1 MKVLSGH
8 RVLLTGASRGLGRA
22 LAEAFAR
29 EGAQLALWARDVT
42 ALEETRQAALAAG
55 ADESSVRVYVADLA
69 NASSLEAAAAAT
81 LADFGAVDVLVNNAA
96 LQGPLGR
103 IETLNWE
110 AWQAVFQVN
119 LFAAARLS
127 QIVIPAMRAQ
137 RRGKIINLS
146 GGGATGP
153 RPDVTAYAASKAAL
167 VRLSETL
174 AEELRDAHVDV
185 NCVAPGA
192 MNTRMLDELLAAGPT
207 GARAEYEKALRQAQ
221 AGGTPPDKA
230 AALIVF
236 LASAAS
242 DGISGRLISAVWDD
256 WERLTERRDTLAKS
270 DIYTLRRI
278 VPKDRGMDW
287 E

>member
-192 MNTRMLDELLAAGPT
+192 MNTRMLDELLAAGPE
-207 GARAEYEKALRQAQ
+207 GARTEYEKALKQAQ
-221 AGGTPPDKA
+221 SGGTPPDKA
-230 AALIVF
+230 AALVVY
-236 LASAAS
+236 LASSAS

>member
-192 MNTRMLDELLAAGPT
+192 MNTRMLDELLAAGPE
-207 GARAEYEKALRQAQ
+207 GARTEYEKALKQAQ
-221 AGGTPPDKA
+221 SGGTPPDKA
-230 AALIVF
+230 AALVVY
-236 LASAAS
+236 LASSAS

-256 WERLTERRDTLAKS
+256 WGRLAERRDALAKS

>member
-1 MKVLSGH
+1 MKVLSGR

-29 EGAQLALWARDVT
+29 EGSQLALWARDIT

-55 ADESSVRVYVADLA
+55 ADESSVHVYVADLA

-81 LADFGAVDVLVNNAA
+81 LVDFGAVDVLVNNAA

-119 LFAAARLS
+119 LFAAARLC
-127 QIVIPAMRAQ
+127 QLVIPAMRAQ
-137 RRGKIINLS
+137 GRGKIINLS
-146 GGGATGP
+146 GGGATAP

-192 MNTRMLDELLAAGPT
+192 MNTRMLDELLAAGPE
-207 GARAEYEKALRQAQ
+207 GARTEYEKALKQAQ
-221 AGGTPPDKA
+221 SGGTPPDKA
-230 AALIVF
+230 AALIVY
-236 LASAAS
+236 LASSAS
-242 DGISGRLISAVWDD
+242 DGITGRLISAVWDD
-256 WERLTERRDTLAKS
+256 WGRLAERRDALAKS